1 MIRKL
6 LTPLKYTK
14 VISTNM
20 YDSPN
25 MYDSTNRHDSTYYD
39 QYYRGLLTITNNILP
54 L

>member
-6 LTPLKYTK
+6 LTPLKYTN

-20 YDSPN
+20 YDS
-25 MYDSTNRHDSTYYD
+25 TNKHVSTYYD
-39 QYYRGLLTITNNILP
+39 KDYRGLLTITNNILP